1 MTSGNHGTRE
11 PSKSLFIALVAIT
24 FVGPLSI
31 HLFLPA
37 LPYVRQAFAVDQSA
51 AQLTYSLA
59 MLVMAFATLVYGTLS
74 DRLGRLP
81 VLVGGLVLFTV
92 GAITALSASTLTV
105 LLIGRVLQG
114 AGAASGIVLVR
125 AMVSDVYGTDRL
137 GKMIAYLTVAY
148 VIGPL
153 TAPPIG
159 GLLIDW
165 FGWQSILILPAA
177 FGLVA
182 IVIAVTVIGETSSPR
197 GTTRPGLIFGYRR
210 LFGAP
215 VFTLYALNPALF
227 SGAFFAQGTAA
238 AYLTIEVLHRP
249 ASEFGLL
256 FMLGPGGFMVGNF
269 LSGRLG
275 DRLSGGFLIVF
286 GSLVTVAGTALM
298 IVLIAYQGLTP
309 WGLFVPLAV
318 LTLGQG
324 FAMPHSQAA
333 AIAHEPTLTGTA
345 SGIVMFLQLL
355 FAAGLPQLV
364 SALSDG
370 TATPM
375 IVVVTTAAVLGL
387 ACGIGAVVLS
397 RRHRVG
403 S

>member
-1 MTSGNHGTRE
+1 MTPGRHGTRK
-11 PSKSLFIALVAIT
+11 PSATLFIALVAIT
-24 FVGPLSI
+24 FIGPLSI
-31 HLFLPA
+31 HMFLPA

-51 AQLTYSLA
+51 AQLTYGLA
-59 MLVMAFATLVYGTLS
+59 MLVMAFATLVYGSVS

-81 VLVGGLVLFTV
+81 VLLSGLVLFTV
-92 GAITALSASTLTV
+92 GAAIAVTASTISV

-114 AGAASGIVLVR
+114 AGAACGIVLAR

-137 GKMIAYLTVAY
+137 GKMIAYLTTAY

-159 GLLIDW
+159 GLLIDR
-165 FGWQSILILPAA
+165 FGWQSILIVPAA

-182 IVIAVTVIGETSSPR
+182 IVIAVTVIGETCPPR
-197 GTTRPGLIFGYRR
+197 GTTRPGLILGYRR

-215 VFTLYALNPALF
+215 VFTLYALNPAF
-227 SGAFFAQGTAA
+227 FTGAFFAQGTAA
-238 AYLTIEVLHRP
+238 AYLMIEVLQRP
-249 ASEFGLL
+249 AAEFGLL
-256 FMLGPGGFMVGNF
+256 FMLGPGGFMVGNY

-286 GSLVTVAGTALM
+286 GSMVTVAGAALL
-298 IVLIAYQGLTP
+298 VWLIAVQGLTP
-309 WGLFVPLAV
+309 SSLFVPLAV

-324 FAMPHSQAA
+324 LAMPHSQAA
-333 AIAHEPTLTGTA
+333 AIAREPALTGTA

-355 FAAGLPQLV
+355 FAAALPQLV

-375 IVVVTTAAVLGL
+375 IIVVTTAAVLGL
-387 ACGIGAVVLS
+387 ACGLGAVVLS
-397 RRHRVG
+397 RRDQAG